1 MFELLRSP
9 KTRGGIQAPP
19 TTLLFL
25 TGSNLSSPS
34 LNHAPQVFVT
44 PLFWGVVWDALTL
57 PLTLK
62 LHRQCLRS
70 RLHLHSSKAAD
81 SPGGGER

>member
-9 KTRGGIQAPP
+9 KTCGVIQAPP
-19 TTLLFL
+19 TALLFL
-25 TGSNLSSPS
+25 TGSNLSGPS

-57 PLTLK
+57 PLTSK
-62 LHRQCLRS
+62 LPQTAPTLT
-70 RLHLHSSKAAD
+70 AAFAFQYAC
-81 SPGGGER
+81 